1 MLPHWKALV
10 IIVIEYTGGLAIT
23 ALMFYCASALLIIG
37 ITHDPSRECARTVIA
52 VSATTSG

>member
-1 MLPHWKALV
+1 M
-10 IIVIEYTGGLAIT
+10 IIVIEYTGGLAIA